1 MPALFNLGS
10 NYEYIMSVWDKQRRG
25 VATDDELLECIR
37 SQCDPEKIIKGSI
50 ERGGS
55 QLGFLG
61 LIIEEIGRRE
71 IRDAAPIVVEY
82 VAWPYDD
89 DWWALIVPQSLTALC
104 EIGDHTIVDELMRL
118 TSGDVVTKKLL
129 TLLKSTDTEPLELR
143 LKEQPFC
150 DEITDFRARLMSVL
164 LDVASIEVTAF
175 IHWADKTIGEMS
187 GIPPIWLCDLSST
200 GIPKDIFDIGFEER
214 LLCIAVLYG
223 LQQISFIDA
232 VESLIQDI
240 CEEYPVGKRALEL
253 VLSCPA
259 FHDAIFVNNFRQEIE
274 LCLEDI
280 HKKAPATTD
289 IIKDLFV

>member
-1 MPALFNLGS
+1 
-10 NYEYIMSVWDKQRRG
+10 
-25 VATDDELLECIR
+25 
-37 SQCDPEKIIKGSI
+37 
-50 ERGGS
+50 
-55 QLGFLG
+55 
-61 LIIEEIGRRE
+61 
-71 IRDAAPIVVEY
+71 
-82 VAWPYDD
+82 
-89 DWWALIVPQSLTALC
+89 
-104 EIGDHTIVDELMRL
+104 L